1 MWGVPTDLTFA
12 QHLAGFHTAML
23 ELARYAGRSGLD
35 VPVPCCPEWTVRR
48 LIGHQGAVHRWAAG
62 SFRGEDLEWTPIEK
76 AGRSSSDPVEWLRDG
91 AITLVKTLVAAAE
104 DADAAVFLPD
114 APPPR
119 RFWARR
125 QCHETTIHAVDVM
138 GAALG
143 RPARADETWVTPD
156 VALDGVDELLLGFVP
171 RPRSPLRSPEPVR
184 IAVRPTDAERSWSVL
199 VSDAPPVTARHED
212 GGAPGDLVVAGT
224 SVQLYLWL
232 WNRTD
237 ELESDATDLWRTMV
251 VT

>member
-1 MWGVPTDLTFA
+1 MPTDLTFS
-12 QHLAGFHTAML
+12 QHLAGLHTAML
-23 ELARYAGRSGLD
+23 ELARHAGRSGLD
-35 VPVPCCPEWTVRR
+35 VPVPSCPEWTVRR
-48 LIGHQGAVHRWAAG
+48 LVGHQGAVHRWAAA

-91 AITLVKTLVAAAE
+91 AIALVRTLVEAAD
-104 DADAAVFLPD
+104 DADAPVFLHD
-114 APPPR
+114 AAPPK

-125 QCHETTIHAVDVM
+125 QCHETTIHAADVL

-143 RPARADETWVTPD
+143 RPARAEETWVTPD

-171 RPRSPLRSPEPVR
+171 RSTSPLRSAEPVR
-184 IAVRPTDAERSWSVL
+184 VAVRPTDAARSYSVL
-199 VSDAPPVTARHED
+199 VTDEAPVTTRHDD
-212 GGAPGDLVVAGT
+212 GDAPGDLVVEGT
-224 SVQLYLWL
+224 SAQLYLWL

-237 ELESDATDLWRTMV
+237 ELDSDATDLWRTMI